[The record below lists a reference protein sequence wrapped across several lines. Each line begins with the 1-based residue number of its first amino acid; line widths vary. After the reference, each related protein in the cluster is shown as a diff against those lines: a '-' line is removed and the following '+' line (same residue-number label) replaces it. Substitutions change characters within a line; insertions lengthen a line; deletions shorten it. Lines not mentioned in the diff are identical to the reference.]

1 MVIKQ
6 NVITAINKQ
15 INNEFYASYAY
26 LAMASYF
33 SSINLDGFATWM
45 KVQAK
50 EEIEH
55 GMKLFEYL
63 HSRDTSVELHEI
75 KKPKQQW
82 DSPLAALEDVY
93 AMEVAQSGAIHQ
105 LVELADKEA
114 EYTTRS
120 ILNWFLEEQIE
131 EESNALKILDKLRLV
146 GKEPS
151 GLLFLDKEL
160 GGRQG

>member
-1 MVIKQ
+1 MIIKQ
-6 NVITAINKQ
+6 NVVSAINKQ
-15 INNEFYASYAY
+15 INNEFGASYAY

-45 KVQAK
+45 KLQAK

-63 HSRDTSVELHEI
+63 HNRDADVELLDI
-75 KKPKQQW
+75 KKPKQSW
-82 DSPLAALEDVY
+82 KSPLAAIEDVY
-93 AMEVAQSGAIHQ
+93 AMEVTQSGAICD
-105 LVELADKEA
+105 LVALADKEK
-114 EYTTRS
+114 EYTTRT

-131 EESNALKILDKLRLV
+131 EEANALRILEKLRLI